1 MVLLLILLALL
12 VLVGGV
18 AAIVMTIARHQKQSI
33 AYDNQIV
40 PGMPSNA
47 PSSWAGSHDPEARL
61 HRRLRDAIR
70 ALHGVN
76 AYDTA
81 SSVNLRA
88 GLEQSALAVD
98 NHLIAIATLPQS
110 HRDQAL
116 PDATAAVEAVEAGVA
131 QYVSATTK
139 PDPVALEAGL
149 QGVQTSID
157 AITQNLGALGP
168 GGSTGGYPVQFGIQS
183 PQAMPQQSGAAF
195 PTPPASGSYP
205 QPQTGGGYPQPGTPS
220 PGGYPSQPGTQPPAG
235 YTPQP
240 GAQSPGG
247 YAPQSG
253 AQSPGGYAP
262 QSGAQSPGGYA
273 PQLGAQSPGGNSPQP
288 GAQLPGGYS
297 PQAGTELPGG
307 YSQPPGGTHSQAPSP
322 QQQPGGANPEA
333 SAPQQQSGTSNP
345 PDTGTDPA
353 DPTVIRRQP

>member
-18 AAIVMTIARHQKQSI
+18 VAIVTVIARHQKQSI

-98 NHLIAIATLPQS
+98 NHLIAIATLPQT

-139 PDPVALEAGL
+139 PDPVAFEAGL

-157 AITQNLGALGP
+157 AITQNLAALGP

-183 PQAMPQQSGAAF
+183 PQPMPQQQPGGTS
-195 PTPPASGSYP
+195 PTPPTSGPYP
-205 QPQTGGGYPQPGTPS
+205 QLQTGGGYPHGTPS
-220 PGGYPSQPGTQPPAG
+220 PGGYPPQPGTQPPAG
-235 YTPQP
+235 YAPQP
-240 GAQSPGG
+240 GAEPPS
-247 YAPQSG
+247 
-253 AQSPGGYAP
+253 
-262 QSGAQSPGGYA
+262 
-273 PQLGAQSPGGNSPQP
+273 
-288 GAQLPGGYS
+288 GYS

-307 YSQPPGGTHSQAPSP
+307 YPQPPGGTHPQASSP
-322 QQQPGGANPEA
+322 QQQPGGATPQA
-333 SAPQQQSGTSNP
+333 PSPQQQSGTSNP
-345 PDTGTDPA
+345 PDTGTGPA
-353 DPTVIRRQP
+353 DPTVIRPQP